1 MSLRVSVPVK
11 DHRSADERQQSA
23 VIVITVTP
31 LPEHCPVRGNALAS
45 GDAALDREAED
56 AILAR
61 LDRDDLW
68 GWCAVRVRAT
78 WTAPS
83 GRAWHGDAYLGCCSY
98 NDEADW
104 REPGGYHEQMTIEA
118 TEALY
123 EALRA
128 DVAEAAEASKFL
140 STHPLTVV

>member
-1 MSLRVSVPVK
+1 MT
-11 DHRSADERQQSA
+11 DQ
-23 VIVITVTP
+23 IIITVTP
-31 LPEHCPVRGNALAS
+31 LPEHCPVRGHFAT
-45 GDAALDREAED
+45 GDDVLDRKAED

-68 GWCAVRVRAT
+68 GWCEVRVRAT
-78 WTAPS
+78 WTAPTS

-98 NDEADW
+98 DGEADW
-104 REPGGYHEQMTIEA
+104 REPGGYHEQMAIEA

-128 DVAEAAEASKFL
+128 DVAEAAEAAEFL
-140 STHPLTVV
+140 STHPLTSDAPVPQ